1 MIKQLIRIYTSQT
14 DDVKGLAKGFFW
26 SVFGSVLSRVLL
38 FLGWILMARIL
49 GKELYGE
56 YGLIR
61 NTILMFATFAG
72 FGMGI
77 TGMKFVAQWI
87 GTDKERAGRVA
98 SLTLSFSSILGIII
112 TMCVILF
119 SDIIAEN
126 ILKAPWLKDEFIIS
140 AFILLFCAYNG
151 AQIGILNG
159 LKKFK
164 EVAKVQLWNAVI
176 SLPFFVIG
184 AYMGVLWSVVAY
196 AISNLLLCIQCAYY
210 IQQAE
215 KSDEIKIEYI
225 SGWKEWRLLYKY
237 SLPATLSGLMV
248 MPVKWVSE
256 VMLVNSSGF
265 AAMGIFSAVLTIN
278 IIVAALANT
287 MTSPFI
293 SFMSSSKS
301 DSDVIGKLNM
311 LAPWFLGLIIC
322 IPFLCFPQIGGWL
335 FGKDYQGDFFNEAFV
350 YVILFTIVIMY
361 TQGFSLILAVNNMQW
376 MGFCSN
382 FIWAVLLLGSFYF
395 LKDKGAVGLA
405 ISYCIAYIMV
415 TIITYP
421 IYIKRKLVSIE
432 FIFSRHVGMLWGII
446 AILICLSYIE
456 MHWGGRVLYFI
467 VSTLLII
474 VTFKNMMKSNVN
486 YSIVNNK

>member
-1 MIKQLIRIYTSQT
+1 MIKRLIKIYTSQT
-14 DDVKGLAKGFFW
+14 DDVKGLAKGLFW
-26 SVFGSVLSRVLL
+26 SVFGAVLSRVLL
-38 FLGWILMARIL
+38 FLAWILMARIL
-49 GKELYGE
+49 GKQLYGE

-61 NTILMFATFAG
+61 NTVLMFATFAG

-77 TGMKFVAQWI
+77 TGMKFIAQWI
-87 GTDKERAGRVA
+87 ETDKERAGRVA
-98 SLTLSFSSILGIII
+98 SLTLSFSAILGIIV

-119 SDIIAEN
+119 SDVIAQKT
-126 ILKAPWLKDEFIIS
+126 LKAPWLEDDFIIS

-164 EVAKVQLWNAVI
+164 EVAKVQLWNGVI
-176 SLPFFVIG
+176 SLPFFVLG
-184 AYMGVLWSVVAY
+184 AYIGVLWSVVAY
-196 AISNLLLCIQCAYY
+196 AISNLLLCIQSAYY

-215 KSDEIKIEYI
+215 KRNEITINYI
-225 SGWKEWRLLYKY
+225 SGWKEWRLLYQY

-301 DSDVIGKLNM
+301 DSDVIDKLNM
-311 LAPWFLGLIIC
+311 LAPWFLGLMIC
-322 IPFLCFPQIGGWL
+322 VPFLCFPWLGGWL
-335 FGKDYQGDFFNEAFV
+335 FGKDYQGDIFNESFV

-361 TQGFSLILAVNNMQW
+361 KQGLSRIFAVKNMQW
-376 MGFCSN
+376 MGFLSN
-382 FIWAVLLLGSFYF
+382 TIWALLLLSSFYC
-395 LKDKGAVGLA
+395 LKGKGAVGLA
-405 ISYCIAYIMV
+405 ISYNIAYILV
-415 TIITYP
+415 TIIMYP
-421 IYIKRKLVSIE
+421 IYIKRKWVPME
-432 FIFSRHVGMLWGII
+432 FIFSRYVGILWGIT
-446 AILICLSYIE
+446 AILIYLSYIE
-456 MHWGGRVLYFI
+456 MYWIFRVLYYI
-467 VSTLLII
+467 VSISLII
-474 VTFKNMMKSNVN
+474 VTFKKMMKSNVK
-486 YSIVNNK
+486 YSIIEN